1 MFQDE
6 PISLICMETS
16 DSWTLHCQKIFRDHV
31 NNHSLP
37 LCCVVS
43 MNLTSFPYRAPSHF
57 NWQPSETHTRW
68 IPPTASQKERESK
81 HPTRLIAWL
90 LTVSNTFNSLFK
102 VLFTFPSWYLCSIDL
117 LDIFSFGSSLAPV
130 KTALPS
136 SPTLRKP
143 FVRGGLQAKDRAIT
157 CRCIT
162 FQWTKTCATLWTNF
176 HTLHLTTQK
185 HCDYKFELF
194 PVHSQLLRK
203 SLLVSFPP
211 LSYMLKSRGLPCLAW
226 LVRYKIVWIYLD

>member
-1 MFQDE
+1 MNS
-6 PISLICMETS
+6 ISFL
-16 DSWTLHCQKIFRDHV
+16 
-31 NNHSLP
+31 
-37 LCCVVS
+37 
-43 MNLTSFPYRAPSHF
+43 YRAPSHLE
-57 NWQPSETHTRW
+57 WQTSTTHVKWALPNAT
-68 IPPTASQKERESK
+68 QKERRNEL
-81 HPTRLIAWL
+81 PTKLIAWL

-117 LDIFSFGSSLAPV
+117 PDIFSFGRTLAPI

-162 FQWTKTCATLWTNF
+162 FQWTKTSATLWTNF

-185 HCDYKFELF
+185 ALWLQDWTF
-194 PVHSQLLRK
+194 PY
-203 SLLVSFPP
+203 SLAVTQEIRFGFFSSP
-211 LSYMLKSRGLPCLAW
+211 
-226 LVRYKIVWIYLD
+226 

>member
-1 MFQDE
+1 MKAITCYLSSAHIQWTNSAFHTVLL
-6 PISLICMETS
+6 PSLN
-16 DSWTLHCQKIFRDHV
+16 W
-31 NNHSLP
+31 HS
-37 LCCVVS
+37 
-43 MNLTSFPYRAPSHF
+43 
-57 NWQPSETHTRW
+57 SETHASW
-68 IPPTASQKERESK
+68 APPNAIQKERRSK
-81 HPTRLIAWL
+81 HPTELIAWL

-117 LDIFSFGSSLAPV
+117 PDIFSFGRTLAPI

-162 FQWTKTCATLWTNF
+162 FQWMKTSATLWTNF
-176 HTLHLTTQK
+176 QTLHLTPWQG
-185 HCDYKFELF
+185 CDYKIELF
-194 PVHSQLLRK
+194 PIHSQLLRK
-203 SLLVSFPP
+203 SGLVSFPP

-226 LVRYKIVWIYLD
+226 LVNVDQKSTRPYYLGKLVNNPILK